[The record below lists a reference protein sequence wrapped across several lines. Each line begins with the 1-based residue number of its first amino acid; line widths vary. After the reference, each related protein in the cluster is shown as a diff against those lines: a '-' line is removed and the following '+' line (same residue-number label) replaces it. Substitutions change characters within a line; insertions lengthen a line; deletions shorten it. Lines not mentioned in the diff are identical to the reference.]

1 MSPTLSG
8 HHTHHKDG
16 AKLFAY
22 GVTAVVVVG
31 AGVVVVVAGAVVVV
45 AGAVVVV
52 GRMGVVVVV
61 VDGFTVDDVE
71 ELELLVELDVELVD
85 DVDPR
90 LVPSS
95 VG

>member
-52 GRMGVVVVV
+52 VE
-61 VDGFTVDDVE
+61 GFTVDDGE

>member
-1 MSPTLSG
+1 M
-8 HHTHHKDG
+8 
-16 AKLFAY
+16 
-22 GVTAVVVVG
+22 
-31 AGVVVVVAGAVVVV
+31 V

>member
-45 AGAVVVV
+45 AGADVVVL
-52 GRMGVVVVV
+52 RAAVVPAVRAERVRP
-61 VDGFTVDDVE
+61 GTAGSQKRP
-71 ELELLVELDVELVD
+71 LLPQGGPLH
-85 DVDPR
+85 R
-90 LVPSS
+90 TA
-95 VG
+95 G

>member
-45 AGAVVVV
+45 
-52 GRMGVVVVV
+52 GRMAVVVVV

>member
-1 MSPTLSG
+1 M
-8 HHTHHKDG
+8 
-16 AKLFAY
+16 
-22 GVTAVVVVG
+22 
-31 AGVVVVVAGAVVVV
+31 V

-95 VG
+95 VFTKSDSAVARLTSNTRSSLPGIARQASITSWRIPWSLR